1 MNNTNLAQHPCAG
14 KCTEFKEEQ
23 CSTCLVS
30 FEPNADFLPGDVVV
44 LKTLDLLSV
53 TDLFT
58 LKGFDGEFWHTD
70 HRIGRVSGLVIR
82 TATPAELKA
91 KRRLDPPVALF
102 VSGAP

>member
-1 MNNTNLAQHPCAG
+1 MEFNLAQQIIQDNESG
-14 KCTEFKEEQ
+14 
-23 CSTCLVS
+23 
-30 FEPNADFLPGDVVV
+30 DFLVGDVVV

-82 TATPAELKA
+82 TASAAELKA

>member
-1 MNNTNLAQHPCAG
+1 MNTANLPQHPCAG

-30 FEPNADFLPGDVVV
+30 FEPKADFLPGDVVV
-44 LKTLDLLSV
+44 LKNLDLLSV
-53 TDLFT
+53 TDLLT
-58 LKGFDGEFWHTD
+58 LKGFDGKFWHTD

-82 TATPAELKA
+82 TATVAELKA

-102 VSGAP
+102 VSEAL